1 MSVFKRGQPAR
12 SRAPAPMPNVS
23 RETRKR
29 EDDISCLEE
38 NGFSHGLLLQT
49 RLRAAALDM
58 SPAHILLSEGKIK
71 ADDFYRAFALH
82 LGASFTTSPP
92 LFEKRLNWTA
102 ALATGTARLSD
113 GRWLTAPQGHGLSA
127 LHRRLSRRPR
137 HDLIITTPEAFASA
151 IDQQFGARIADYAS
165 LHLAQSRPGYS
176 AREGFGKHQKA
187 ILATLTGLACFGVID
202 GGLIWLFLCTIFSA
216 AIAFG
221 VGIRLAAFFVSL
233 PQPQETAPALREMQ
247 LPFYTVMIPLYR
259 EANIVA
265 QLIGHLGRLDYPVTA
280 HEILFLVEEEDTDT
294 RMALAAA
301 DPPPQCR
308 IIIAPPG
315 MPRTKPRA
323 LNIGLLHARGDLLVI
338 YDAED
343 RPEPDQLRKSA
354 AAFAVTDQRLACLQA
369 SLAIE
374 NTRDSWL
381 TRLFA
386 IDYAGH
392 FDVLLWGSSRLNLP
406 MPLGGTSNHFR
417 TRILRDAGGWD
428 AWNVTEDADLGLR
441 LARLGYQCRMLA
453 STTWEEAT
461 HQAQNWL
468 PQRRR
473 WMKGWMQTC
482 LTHTRAP
489 LRLCYE
495 LGFLRAIHVLS
506 LLIANTFGPLV
517 GIWVTVYVLYAALNG
532 QIVAGDAWPATIA
545 NYCWTGL
552 ALSGVASLFLPTL
565 LGAARRN
572 LWKSLPWIGLRAPHW
587 ALMSLACLQ
596 GVFELMHSPYH
607 WAKTRHGL
615 SKARAQ
621 DPA

>member
-12 SRAPAPMPNVS
+12 SRAPALIPNVS

-38 NGFSHGLLLQT
+38 SSFSHGLLLQA
-49 RLRAAALDM
+49 RLRAAALDI

-71 ADDFYRAFALH
+71 PADFYRTFAHH

-92 LFEKRLNWTA
+92 PFEKRLNWAA
-102 ALATGTARLSD
+102 ALAAGTARLSD
-113 GRWLTAPQGHGLSA
+113 GRWLMAPQGHSLSA
-127 LHRRLSRRPR
+127 LHRRLARRPR
-137 HDLIITTPEAFASA
+137 HDLIITTPEAFAAA
-151 IDQQFGARIADYAS
+151 IDQQFGGRIADHAS
-165 LHLAQSRPGYS
+165 THLAQTHPEHS
-176 AREGFGKHQKA
+176 ARSGFGPGQKA
-187 ILATLTGLACFGVID
+187 IFGTLIALACLGLID
-202 GGLIWLFLCTIFSA
+202 GGLLWLFLCAIFSA

-221 VGIRLAAFFVSL
+221 VGIRFAAFFVSL
-233 PQPQETAPALREMQ
+233 PAPHTAEPLLREAQ
-247 LPFYTVMIPLYR
+247 LPFYTLLVPLYR

-265 QLIGHLGRLDYPVTA
+265 SLVGHLKKLDYPVIA
-280 HEILFLVEEEDTDT
+280 HEILLLVEADDAET
-294 RMALAAA
+294 RAAIIAAA
-301 DPPPQCR
+301 PPPHFR
-308 IIIAPPG
+308 MIIAPQG
-315 MPRTKPRA
+315 KPRTKPRA
-323 LNIGLLHARGDLLVI
+323 LNIGLFHARGDLLVI

-343 RPEPDQLRKSA
+343 RPEPDQLRKAA
-354 AAFAVTDQRLACLQA
+354 AAFAKGGTKLACLQA

-374 NTRDSWL
+374 NARDSWL

-392 FDVLLWGSSRLNLP
+392 FDVLLWGWSRLNLP

-417 TRILRDAGGWD
+417 TKYLREVGGWD

-441 LARLGYQCRMLA
+441 LARLGYSCRMLA
-453 STTWEEAT
+453 STTWEEAP
-461 HQAQNWL
+461 HDIANWL

-482 LTHTRAP
+482 ITHTRQP
-489 LRLCYE
+489 LRLWRE
-495 LGFLRAIHVLS
+495 LGCWRAAHILA

-517 GIWVTVYVLYAALNG
+517 GIWFTVYVLYLMLDGSFAPR
-532 QIVAGDAWPATIA
+532 DAWPAMIA
-545 NYCWTGL
+545 HYLWTGL
-552 ALSGVASLFLPTL
+552 ALSGFISLFLPTL
-565 LGAARRN
+565 LGAWRRG
-572 LWKSLPWIGLRAPHW
+572 LFKSLPWLGFRAAHW
-587 ALMSLACLQ
+587 ALMSVACLQ
-596 GVFELMHSPYH
+596 GVYELMVRPYH